1 MIATEKPGASTA
13 PGSPAASPAKRKDTP
28 VRVPPLIAE
37 VARMEPAEALRR
49 MESLPEGLSE
59 TTAAERL
66 EKFGPNEVSKEQR
79 HTWAARIYHAVRNP
93 LVILLSVLA
102 IISFSTATE
111 SSDFVGAWLMVLMVI
126 LGVALRFIQE
136 SKADS
141 AAAKLKAMI
150 KVTATVV
157 RESRPA
163 EVPLQGLVPGDIV
176 KLSAGDMIPADVRVL
191 TAKDLFIIQAT
202 LTGESLPVEKFDS
215 RETRENISPLE
226 SANLCFLGTS
236 VESGT
241 AQAVVVETG
250 PRTYLGG
257 IAHSMTT
264 QVVETSFDKGIKR
277 FTYLMLTFM
286 LVMVPAVFFIN
297 ALSKSPSQIADDD
310 IVNGRSLAG
319 KLAAKTDPVSA
330 FLSARL
336 DPDAQAALAAYKV
349 SPTNNEALNAT
360 LASNLN
366 TVVSGPSIYDEKRFQ
381 NVPLDPRTDARLK
394 HPRRRDFRLNRLL
407 LEDAYPK
414 ELKKS
419 GKHDWGGAFLFALAV
434 AVGLTPEMLPMIV
447 SVCLSKGALAMAKKK
462 VIVKRLNSIQNFG
475 AMDVLCTDKTGTLT
489 RDHVILEIHCDVFK
503 NDSDAVLL
511 DAYLISHFQTGLKNV
526 LDRAVLSHPEA
537 RQKLCID
544 HYKKV
549 DEIPFDFSRKM
560 MSVIVETPEHEYH
573 MLTKGAPEAVFA
585 HCSQFESEGE
595 TLPMEPILIGDLI
608 QEYNDLSAD
617 GFRVLAV
624 AYRNLDKRAAYS
636 KADET
641 ELILKGYIAFLDP
654 PKDTAG
660 QAIAAL
666 QHNGVAVKVLTGDND
681 LVTRKVCKDVG
692 LDTGAVLLG
701 SAVETMSDPQLGKAV
716 ETTQVF
722 ARLSPTHKQRIVQAL
737 RRNGH
742 VVGFMGDGINDAPAL
757 RAADVGLSVD
767 NAVDIAKESADM
779 ILLEKNL
786 MVLEE
791 GVLEGRKVFV
801 NILKYIRMGASSN
814 FGNMFS
820 VLGAS
825 AFLPYQPMLPIQILT
840 NNLLYDFSQVAI
852 PTDNVSA
859 RLIAKPQPW
868 DMGEIARFILFIGP
882 VSSIFDYTTFFVMLY
897 LFHCW
902 APSGAALFHTGWFV
916 ESLMTQTLIIHVI
929 RTRQI
934 PFIQA
939 RASTALTITTV
950 IIMAVSAWLPYSSL
964 AKMLGLVPLPW
975 LFWPILLA
983 TLICYVILT
992 QLVKMWLI
1000 RMRWL

>member
-1 MIATEKPGASTA
+1 MTTA
-13 PGSPAASPAKRKDTP
+13 EQPAASVPPSKRKTP
-28 VRVPPLIAE
+28 NVKLPSRLAE
-37 VARMEPAEALRR
+37 AARMEAPEALKLL
-49 MESLPEGLSE
+49 ETSLEGLTESA
-59 TTAAERL
+59 AAERL
-66 EKFGPNEVSKEQR
+66 FQAGPNEVSSEKR
-79 HTWAARIYHAVRNP
+79 HNWATRLYHAVRNP

-102 IISFSTATE
+102 IISFYAAAHDNDTSE
-111 SSDFVGAWLMVLMVI
+111 FLGAWLMVAMVI
-126 LGVALRFIQE
+126 LGLALRFIQE

-157 RESRPA
+157 REGKAA
-163 EVPLQGLVPGDIV
+163 EHPLQCLVPGDIV
-176 KLSAGDMIPADVRVL
+176 KLCAGDMIPADVRIL
-191 TAKDLFIIQAT
+191 SAKDLFIIQAT
-202 LTGESLPVEKFDS
+202 LTGESLPVEKFDP

-226 SANLCFLGTS
+226 YTNLCFLGTS

-257 IAHSMTT
+257 IASSMNT
-264 QVVETSFDKGIKR
+264 QVVETNFDKGIKR

-297 ALSKSPSQIADDD
+297 ALSKSPSEVKPDE
-310 IVNGRSLAG
+310 IVQVPSLAG
-319 KLAAKTDPVSA
+319 KLAAKSDPVSA
-330 FLSARL
+330 YLNEQLA
-336 DPDAQAALAAYKV
+336 PNAQSFLAAWRLA
-349 SPTNNEALNAT
+349 PTNNEALT
-360 LASNLN
+360 DFLVTNLN
-366 TVVSGPSIYDEKRFQ
+366 TIVSGPSIYDARRFQ
-381 NVPLDPRTDARLK
+381 NVTLGPETQSRLK
-394 HPRRRDFRLNRLL
+394 KQSIHDFRLNRLL
-407 LEDAYPK
+407 LEDSYPA
-414 ELKKS
+414 ELKKR
-419 GKHDWGGAFLFALAV
+419 GKHDWFEAFMFALAI

-447 SVCLSKGALAMAKKK
+447 SVCLSKGAMAMAKKK

-503 NDSDAVLL
+503 NESDPVLL
-511 DAYLISHFQTGLKNV
+511 EAYLISHFQTGLKNV

-537 RQKLCID
+537 QQKVCID
-544 HYKKV
+544 HYNKV

-560 MSVIVETPEHEYH
+560 MSVIVETPEHEYQI
-573 MLTKGAPEAVFA
+573 LTKGAPEAVFA
-585 HCSQFESEGE
+585 RCTQFESEGE
-595 TLPMEPILIGDLI
+595 ILPMEPISTGDLI

-624 AYRNLDKRAAYS
+624 ASRKLDKRAGYS
-636 KADET
+636 KADES

-654 PKDTAG
+654 PKESAG

-666 QHNGVAVKVLTGDND
+666 QQNGVQVKVLTGDND

-692 LDTGAVLLG
+692 LDTTGVLLG
-701 SAVETMSDPQLGKAV
+701 NAVETMTDEQLGQAV

-722 ARLSPTHKQRIVQAL
+722 ARLSPTHKKRIVEAL
-737 RRNGH
+737 RHNGH

-786 MVLEE
+786 MVLDE
-791 GVLEGRKVFV
+791 GVLEGRKVFA

-825 AFLPYQPMLPIQILT
+825 AFLPFQPMLPIQILT

-859 RLIAKPQPW
+859 NLLTKPQPW
-868 DMGEIARFILFIGP
+868 DMGEITRFILFIGP

-902 APSGAALFHTGWFV
+902 VPSGAALFHTGWFV

-950 IIMAVSAWLPYSSL
+950 IIMAISAWLPFSPL
-964 AKMLGLVPLPW
+964 AVMLGLVPLPW

-983 TLICYVILT
+983 TLIAYVVLT

-1000 RMRWL
+1000 HKKWL